1 MTSLR
6 IPAPEGTTLAILPAG
21 VTWQEQRLNERVS
34 LLIAV
39 FKEGDQAI
47 QVSGIPNY
55 LWIDEHQAL
64 AVSSVLARNI
74 ELLNDLLSRFDL
86 DSELL
91 NPATFGMRIFQAF
104 TNN

>member
-6 IPAPEGTTLAILPAG
+6 IPAPEGTTLTILPAG